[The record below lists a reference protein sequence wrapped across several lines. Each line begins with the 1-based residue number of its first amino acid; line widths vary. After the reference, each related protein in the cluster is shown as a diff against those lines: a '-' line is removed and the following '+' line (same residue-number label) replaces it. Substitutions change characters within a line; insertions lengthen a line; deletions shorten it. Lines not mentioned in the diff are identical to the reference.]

1 MKMRKKVIGLVL
13 FLANASFVQQV
24 KMDCGP
30 LETLAACSG
39 GSARTP
45 SHRLHRYQ
53 IGGAVADSAA
63 PIAPVECPE
72 GKNDA
77 AERLWSN
84 DLIHAGKPNEI
95 G

>member
-1 MKMRKKVIGLVL
+1 MSGAKEMSIIVTDEADAKPK
-13 FLANASFVQQV
+13 S
-24 KMDCGP
+24 GP
-30 LETLAACSG
+30 LESLVACSG

-45 SHRLHRYQ
+45 SYRFHRYQ

-63 PIAPVECPE
+63 PIDPVECPE

-77 AERLWSN
+77 ARRLWSN